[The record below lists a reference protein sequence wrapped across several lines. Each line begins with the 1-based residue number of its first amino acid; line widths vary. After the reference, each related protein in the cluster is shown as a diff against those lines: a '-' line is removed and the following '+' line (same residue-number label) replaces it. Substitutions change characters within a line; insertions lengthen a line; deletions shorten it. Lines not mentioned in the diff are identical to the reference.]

1 MAAVDIILLLVLA
14 ASVLLGLWR
23 GLVFEVLSV
32 AGWVLAFFLAQWY
45 ADWAAGWLPLGDAT
59 APPLRYAA
67 GFALVFVATLFG
79 SSLLAWLVKK
89 AFESVGL
96 RPIDRVLGAGF
107 GLLRGLV
114 LLLALALLVHMTP
127 WRDSEAW
134 QQALGP
140 DWLLAGLHALKGFMP
155 DTLVQY
161 FP

>member
-1 MAAVDIILLLVLA
+1 MTAVDIVLLLFLLA
-14 ASVLLGLWR
+14 SMLLGLWR

-45 ADWAAGWLPLGDAT
+45 AAWAAAWLPVDEW

-67 GFALVFVATLFG
+67 GFALVFVATLFA
-79 SSLLAWLVKK
+79 SSLLAWLIKM
-89 AFESVGL
+89 AFEAVGL
-96 RPIDRVLGAGF
+96 RPIDRVLGACF
-107 GLLRGLV
+107 GILRGLV

-127 WRDSEAW
+127 WHQSEAW
-134 QQALGP
+134 QQAVGP
-140 DWLLAGLHALKGFMP
+140 QWLASGLHALKGFMP

>member
-1 MAAVDIILLLVLA
+1 MAAVDIVLLLVLA

-45 ADWAAGWLPLGDAT
+45 ADWAAGWLPLGET

-67 GFALVFVATLFG
+67 GFAVVFVATLFA
-79 SSLLAWLVKK
+79 SSLLAWLIKK

-107 GLLRGLV
+107 GVLRGLI
-114 LLLALALLVHMTP
+114 LLLAVALLVHMTP
-127 WRDSEAW
+127 WHDSDAW
-134 QQALGP
+134 QQAAGP
-140 DWLLAGLHALKGFMP
+140 DWLEAGLHAMKGFMP
-155 DTLVQY
+155 DTLVPY

>member
-1 MAAVDIILLLVLA
+1 MAAVDIVLLLVLL

-32 AGWVLAFFLAQWY
+32 AGWVLAFFLAQWH
-45 ADWAAGWLPLGDAT
+45 AERAASWLPLADT

-67 GFALVFVATLFG
+67 GFALVFVGTLFA
-79 SSLLAWLVKK
+79 SSLLAWLTKK

-107 GLLRGLV
+107 GLLRGMI
-114 LLLALALLVHMTP
+114 LLLALALLVRMTP
-127 WRDSEAW
+127 WVDSEPW
-134 QQALGP
+134 QQAAGP
-140 DWLLAGLHALKGFMP
+140 DGLEAALQALKGFMP
-155 DTLVQY
+155 DTLAQY